1 MKIST
6 YWLLFAVSLALI
18 FLIVIFNLS
27 YEKKEIKAGSDPI
40 VIDVKPDVEP
50 TVIVIQDII
59 INADELFGKYMPE
72 WVELQ
77 ALKSQAKKQGIY
89 AESNSLEKMRK
100 ILKVKGVNSYKVI
113 KKKTPNADREET
125 ILTRDLIIDKIK

>member
-125 ILTRDLIIDKIK
+125 ILTRDLTIDKIK

>member
-100 ILKVKGVNSYKVI
+100 ILKVKGVNSCKVI

-125 ILTRDLIIDKIK
+125 ILTRDLTIDKIK